1 MRCVDPSAALVNT
14 GHMQYAEKQDLGDV
28 HERGHEQAEWMMKQ
42 ATTHIKFTT
51 WQCPIMQD

>member
-1 MRCVDPSAALVNT
+1 MKCADLSAALVNT
-14 GHMQYAEKQDLGDV
+14 GHMQYVEKQDLEV
-28 HERGHEQAEWMMKQ
+28 VRKREHEQAEWMMKQ